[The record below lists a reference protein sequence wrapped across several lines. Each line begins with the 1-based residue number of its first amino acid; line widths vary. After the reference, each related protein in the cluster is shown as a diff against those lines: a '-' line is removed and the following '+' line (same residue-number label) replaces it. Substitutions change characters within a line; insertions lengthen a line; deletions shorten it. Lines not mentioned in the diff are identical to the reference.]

1 MNFEVVCLE
10 FSRSAH
16 TIGQAIKSAIND
28 FINSGHAGDGD
39 RMLLQ
44 RILAILISP
53 KKGLMRT
60 IHID

>member
-16 TIGQAIKSAIND
+16 TIGQAIKSATND

-39 RMLLQ
+39 WMLMQ
-44 RILAILISP
+44 GILAILYR
-53 KKGLMRT
+53 LRMA
-60 IHID
+60 